1 MKVILDVVLEGEYFG
16 TILEGR
22 PSGMCATNL
31 GLH

>member
-1 MKVILDVVLEGEYFG
+1 MMLAEVEGEYFG

-22 PSGMCATNL
+22 PSGMCAKNL